1 MGRLLGG
8 LFVDL
13 DHYFILIIIRWGSV
27 IFWSLAVLGEWV
39 GGGLFL
45 VFGVGGVLGWG
56 GFIFSI

>member
-27 IFWSLAVLGEWV
+27 FFFVFGGFGGVGLGWV
-39 GGGLFL
+39 
-45 VFGVGGVLGWG
+45 VFGVWG
-56 GFIFSI
+56 

>member
-39 GGGLFL
+39 WGGLFL
-45 VFGVGGVLGWG
+45 VFGVDGVLGWE